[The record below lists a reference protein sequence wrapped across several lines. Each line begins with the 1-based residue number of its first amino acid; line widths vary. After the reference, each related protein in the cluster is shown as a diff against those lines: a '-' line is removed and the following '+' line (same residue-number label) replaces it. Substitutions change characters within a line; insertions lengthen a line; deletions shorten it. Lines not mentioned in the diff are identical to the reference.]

1 MILSGNKRHYDTPIG
16 VLCLD
21 SRFPKPCG
29 HVRNPTTF
37 SFPTIEH
44 VIEGVDVDRLLHHR
58 TPALLTPFIDAA
70 RALERSGVEAITGSC
85 GFLAIYQRE
94 ISAQVR
100 IPVLLSSLLQIPL
113 LQIMYHSKVRIG
125 VLTADRQ
132 ALTSAHLEGAGI
144 TRDER
149 LFLQG
154 MEQQTH
160 FRELILQGRCH
171 DMDARRLE
179 DEIIQ
184 TARQLMAQHQI
195 EVLVLECT
203 DLSPFAHAIQRALSI
218 PVFDINTL
226 VEMTQSG
233 LWRSPY
239 TRQCRY

>member
-113 LQIMYHSKVRIG
+113 LQFMYHPQVRIG
-125 VLTADRQ
+125 VLTANQ
-132 ALTSAHLEGAGI
+132 KALTLEHLEGAGI
-144 TRDER
+144 QQTDN
-149 LFLQG
+149 LFIEG
-154 MEQQTH
+154 MELHPH
-160 FRELILQGRCH
+160 FRQLILEGSCH
-171 DMDARRLE
+171 DMDTEVLTG
-179 DEIIQ
+179 EI
-184 TARQLMAQHQI
+184 TSAAKTLMSKHHI
-195 EVLVLECT
+195 EVLVFECT
-203 DLSPFAHAIQRALSI
+203 DLSPFAHIIQKTLNI

>member
-1 MILSGNKRHYDTPIG
+1 MILSGNKQYYDTPIG

-37 SFPTIEH
+37 SFPTVEH
-44 VIEGVDVDRLLHHR
+44 VVEGVDVDHLLHYR
-58 TPALLTPFIDAA
+58 TPELLAPFLEAA
-70 RALERSGVEAITGSC
+70 SSLERSGVEAITGSC

-94 ISAQVR
+94 ISARVK

-113 LQIMYHSKVRIG
+113 LQVMYHPHVRIG
-125 VLTADRQ
+125 VLTADRH
-132 ALTSAHLEGAGI
+132 ALTPEHLEGAGVHQ
-144 TRDER
+144 TDN
-149 LFLQG
+149 LFIEG
-154 MEQQTH
+154 MEQHPH
-160 FRELILQGRCH
+160 FRQLILESSCH
-171 DMDARRLE
+171 DMDTEVLAG
-179 DEIIQ
+179 EI
-184 TARQLMAQHQI
+184 TLAAKTLMSQHHI

-203 DLSPFAHAIQRALSI
+203 DLSPFAHVLQQALDI

-239 TRQCRY
+239 IRQCRR

>member
-58 TPALLTPFIDAA
+58 TPELLTPFIDAA

-94 ISAQVR
+94 IAAEVR
-100 IPVLLSSLLQIPL
+100 IPVLLSSLLQVPL

-144 TRDER
+144 TRDDR

-154 MEQQTH
+154 MEQQAH

-171 DMDARRLE
+171 DMDTRRLE

-203 DLSPFAHAIQRALSI
+203 DLSPFAHAIQRALAI

-239 TRQCRY
+239 VRQQRA